1 MLKVPLFFVPAAT
14 SENQES
20 VYTNFAKWCSRST
33 PTTGKRI
40 YSIEFGSNG
49 EFWTATVG
57 KTLSGVRHK
66 VTKSRGTKVERIHP
80 VSDPALVLA
89 IFPDAPFMVVT
100 NHNIVGSVGS
110 KFANPFLA
118 GEPKSITYF
127 SDAK

>member
-1 MLKVPLFFVPAAT
+1 VLKVPLFFVPEAT

-20 VYTNFAKWCSRST
+20 VYADFAKWCSCSA

-40 YSIEFGSNG
+40 YSIVFGSNG

-57 KTLSGVRHK
+57 ETLRGVRHQ
-66 VTKSRGTKVERIHP
+66 VTKSRGTKVERSHP

-89 IFPDAPFMVVT
+89 IFPGMPFMVVT
-100 NHNIVGSVGS
+100 DHNIVGSVGS
-110 KFANPFLA
+110 RFENPFLA

-127 SDAK
+127 SAAE